1 MVLIDNSA
9 ASFLCQP
16 ENSIPIL
23 PFEGGGDC
31 ELVDLERYLMQ
42 LVHENDVRAINRK
55 MFKLEQYRLFESAEE
70 LVPKLYNIFSTTIDF
85 Q

>member
-1 MVLIDNSA
+1 
-9 ASFLCQP
+9 
-16 ENSIPIL
+16 
-23 PFEGGGDC
+23 
-31 ELVDLERYLMQ
+31 LVDLERYLMQ